1 MKKAPA
7 HTPHLL
13 PGGGGSRTRTAGSA
27 RDSKRHLRAMAR
39 RRLAGISPQEREE
52 CSARVCALLTKSR
65 LWGIS
70 NQVCSYL
77 PLGDEIDISAAN
89 ICALQGGKQLAL
101 PHPGGEYVYC
111 AASLESGGE
120 VVVRGDGGEARGG
133 VTIGAGAL
141 VLIPGLLFSH
151 NGTRL
156 GRGGGWF
163 DRTLSRAA
171 GAGVVLVG
179 VCYHQIIVS
188 YLPRHP
194 HDCVCGYLVSE
205 RALWVPGGD

>member
-1 MKKAPA
+1 MNNARARTPNPLSVAAP
-7 HTPHLL
+7 
-13 PGGGGSRTRTAGSA
+13 RTRTAGSA

-70 NQVCSYL
+70 DQVCSYL

-89 ICALQGGKQLAL
+89 VRALREGKQLAL
-101 PHPGGEYVYC
+101 PHPGGECAYC
-111 AASLESGGE
+111 AASLESGTVG
-120 VVVRGDGGEARGG
+120 VRGDAGGDR
-133 VTIGAGAL
+133 VTIGAGGAL
-141 VLIPGLLFSH
+141 VLMPGLLFSH

-163 DRTLSRAA
+163 DRTLSETV

-188 YLPRHP
+188 YLPRHA

-205 RALWVPGGD
+205 RALWVPGD

>member
-1 MKKAPA
+1 
-7 HTPHLL
+7 
-13 PGGGGSRTRTAGSA
+13 
-27 RDSKRHLRAMAR
+27 MAR

-70 NQVCSYL
+70 DQVCSYL

-89 ICALQGGKQLAL
+89 VRALREGKRLAL
-101 PHPGGEYVYC
+101 PHPGGEYAYC
-111 AASLESGGE
+111 AASLENGE
-120 VVVRGDGGEARGG
+120 VGVRNDDEGGC
-133 VTIGAGAL
+133 VTIEAGGAL
-141 VLIPGLLFSH
+141 VLMPGLLFSH

-163 DRTLSRAA
+163 DRTLS
-171 GAGVVLVG
+171 GARGITVVG

-188 YLPRHP
+188 YLPRHT

-205 RALWVPGGD
+205 RALWVPGG